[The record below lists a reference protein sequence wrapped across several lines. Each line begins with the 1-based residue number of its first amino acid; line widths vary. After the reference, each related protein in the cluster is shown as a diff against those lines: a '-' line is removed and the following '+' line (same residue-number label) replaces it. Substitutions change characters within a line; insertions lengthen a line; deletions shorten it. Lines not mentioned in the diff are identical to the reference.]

1 MTSIRKLSSKGRL
14 TAKEKVKTEQSASID
29 ESSGD
34 KVALEK
40 NTLLNRRILLV
51 EDNRINQSII
61 LGVLGSLYLTADIV
75 EDGLAALQ
83 RLKESQARYQLIL
96 MDCFLP
102 KLDGFQ
108 TTKLIRQG
116 EVGQHYQA
124 IPIIAITANVKQSD
138 KEKCLAFGM
147 NDFVSKPIKIKRLEK
162 IIYHWLEV
170 NEESLSRVESTV
182 TAINNTLDSSTDT
195 QKSNIYSEFWRQDEF
210 IKRARNDIQLA
221 KKLVVLFIDDAPVL
235 LSQLI
240 DSMADGKTDE
250 IVSYV
255 HKLKGSARDLGAF
268 KLGQICQKIE
278 NNPRCNEKQQLSLY
292 IKTLSKEFDLL
303 MKALQC
309 FIDD

>member
-124 IPIIAITANVKQSD
+124 IPIIAITANVMQSD

-162 IIYHWLEV
+162 IIYRWLEV
-170 NEESLSRVESTV
+170 DELTLSQVKRTV
-182 TAINNTLDSSTDT
+182 TSLNNTIVNSTDT
-195 QKSNIYSEFWRQDEF
+195 QENKTPSELWCQAEF
-210 IKRARNDIQLA
+210 MLAARNDIQLA
-221 KKLVVLFIDDAPVL
+221 KKLVLLFIDDAPAL
-235 LSQLI
+235 LNQLKVSLA
-240 DSMADGKTDE
+240 DSKVDE
-250 IVSYV
+250 IVSYA
-255 HKLKGSARDLGAF
+255 HKLKGSARNLGAF

-278 NNPRCNEKQQLSLY
+278 NNPRCEDKEEVSLQ

-303 MKALQC
+303 MKALQR
-309 FIDD
+309 FNGN